1 MSVKVIISII
11 AAIYVVLGIIA
22 SLLFLVR
29 QYRDN
34 DFIDSDNVRTAFTLF
49 IMGVFGL
56 FVFIGCNI
64 AMWIEENQPVEA
76 FSKFVSKKMTELF
89 DNFSKKD
96 MDAAE

>member
-1 MSVKVIISII
+1 MSVKVIILII

-29 QYRDN
+29 QYRSN
-34 DFIDSDNVRTAFTLF
+34 DFIDSDDIITAFILF

-64 AMWIEENQPVEA
+64 AMWIEENQPVETFA
-76 FSKFVSKKMTELF
+76 RFVSKKMTGLF
-89 DNFSKKD
+89 DSFSKKD
-96 MDAAE
+96 TDAAE